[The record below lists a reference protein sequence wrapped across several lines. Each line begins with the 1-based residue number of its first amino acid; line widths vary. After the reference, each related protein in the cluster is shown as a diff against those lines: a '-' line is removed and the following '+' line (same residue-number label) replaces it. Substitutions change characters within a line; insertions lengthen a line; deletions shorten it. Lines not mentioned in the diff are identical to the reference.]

1 MPNRIP
7 LDPVLPKNFD
17 CTPNEKR
24 SKAQLDAWWDHPY
37 GVTQPD
43 GKIVVYC
50 LNGGA
55 WDRPSVLCL
64 ADNYDEACELA
75 ERQQASRVKTRSE
88 PTFMFSKEPPFILAR
103 MPQRPDHQQEIVAE
117 FSSRDEMNLFSLK
130 QEERDRVEVSPTL
143 DHNRMN
149 LAQLAWYSKELEM
162 SIARLENE
170 KAAIQVQHEVVLNRI
185 REMQN
190 DNRGF

>member
-55 WDRPSVLCL
+55 WTVHPCFVWQITMMKPVNLPKDS
-64 ADNYDEACELA
+64 
-75 ERQQASRVKTRSE
+75 RQA
-88 PTFMFSKEPPFILAR
+88 
-103 MPQRPDHQQEIVAE
+103 
-117 FSSRDEMNLFSLK
+117 
-130 QEERDRVEVSPTL
+130 
-143 DHNRMN
+143 
-149 LAQLAWYSKELEM
+149 
-162 SIARLENE
+162 
-170 KAAIQVQHEVVLNRI
+170 
-185 REMQN
+185 
-190 DNRGF
+190 G

>member
-1 MPNRIP
+1 MPARIP
-7 LDPVLPKNFD
+7 LDPALPKNFD

-24 SKAQLDAWWDHPY
+24 SKAHLDAWWDHPY
-37 GVTQPD
+37 GVTEPD

-55 WDRPSVLCL
+55 WDRPSVLGFV
-64 ADNYDEACELA
+64 DNYDEACELA
-75 ERQQASRVKTRSE
+75 EKKQARWVKTRSK
-88 PTFMFSKEPPFILAR
+88 PSFMFSIEPPFILAR

-170 KAAIQVQHEVVLNRI
+170 KAAIQAQHEAVIARI
-185 REMQN
+185 REVQN
-190 DNRGF
+190 G

>member
-37 GVTQPD
+37 GVTQSD
-43 GKIVVYC
+43 GKIVVFC

-55 WDRPSVLCL
+55 WDRPSMLCL
-64 ADNYDEACELA
+64 ADNYDDACELA
-75 ERQQASRVKTRSE
+75 ERKQASWVKTRSQ
-88 PTFMFSKEPPFILAR
+88 PIFMYSQEPPFVLAR
-103 MPQRPDHQQEIVAE
+103 MPQRPDHQQEIVAK
-117 FSSRDEMNLFSLK
+117 FSSMDEMNLFSLM
-130 QEERDRVEVSPTL
+130 QEEREHVEVSPTL

-149 LAQLAWYSKELEM
+149 LAQLARYSKELEM

-170 KAAIQVQHEVVLNRI
+170 KAAIQAQHEVILDRI

-190 DNRGF
+190 DNRG

>member
-37 GVTQPD
+37 GVTEHD

-55 WDRPSVLCL
+55 WDRPSVLGL
-64 ADNYDEACELA
+64 ANNYDEACELA
-75 ERQQASRVKTRSE
+75 ERQQARWVKTRSQ

-149 LAQLAWYSKELEM
+149 LANSPGTAK
-162 SIARLENE
+162 N
-170 KAAIQVQHEVVLNRI
+170 
-185 REMQN
+185 
-190 DNRGF
+190 

>member
-24 SKAQLDAWWDHPY
+24 SRAQLDAWWDHPY
-37 GVTQPD
+37 GVTEHD

-50 LNGGA
+50 LNGGS
-55 WDRPSVLCL
+55 WDRPSVLGL

-75 ERQQASRVKTRSE
+75 ERQQARWVKTRSQ
-88 PTFMFSKEPPFILAR
+88 PIFMYSQEPPFVLAR

-170 KAAIQVQHEVVLNRI
+170 KAAIQAQHEVILDRI

-190 DNRGF
+190 DNRG

>member
-17 CTPNEKR
+17 CTPNERR

-37 GVTQPD
+37 GVTEHD

-55 WDRPSVLCL
+55 WDRPSVLGL
-64 ADNYDEACELA
+64 ANNYDEACELA
-75 ERQQASRVKTRSE
+75 ERQQARWVKTRSQ
-88 PTFMFSKEPPFILAR
+88 PIFMYSQEPPFVLAR

-117 FSSRDEMNLFSLK
+117 FSSMDEMNLFSLK

-149 LAQLAWYSKELEM
+149 LSQLAWYSKELEM

-170 KAAIQVQHEVVLNRI
+170 KAAIQAQHEAVIARI
-185 REMQN
+185 REVQN
-190 DNRGF
+190 G

>member
-24 SKAQLDAWWDHPY
+24 SKAQLDTWWDHPY

-55 WDRPSVLCL
+55 WDRPSMLGL

-75 ERQQASRVKTRSE
+75 ERQQARWVKTRSE

-103 MPQRPDHQQEIVAE
+103 MPQRPEHQRGSTPEPQIFPVVF
-117 FSSRDEMNLFSLK
+117 FSRAYLGFCVNAFSQK
-130 QEERDRVEVSPTL
+130 
-143 DHNRMN
+143 
-149 LAQLAWYSKELEM
+149 
-162 SIARLENE
+162 
-170 KAAIQVQHEVVLNRI
+170 
-185 REMQN
+185 
-190 DNRGF
+190 

>member
-1 MPNRIP
+1 MPARIP

-24 SKAQLDAWWDHPY
+24 SKAQLDVWWDHPY

-55 WDRPSVLCL
+55 WDRPSVLGL
-64 ADNYDEACELA
+64 ANNYDEACELA
-75 ERQQASRVKTRSE
+75 ERQQARWVKTRSQ
-88 PTFMFSKEPPFILAR
+88 PIFMYSQEPPFVLAR

-117 FSSRDEMNLFSLK
+117 FSSMDEMNLFSLK

-170 KAAIQVQHEVVLNRI
+170 KAAIQAQHEAVIARI
-185 REMQN
+185 REVQN
-190 DNRGF
+190 G

>member
-1 MPNRIP
+1 
-7 LDPVLPKNFD
+7 
-17 CTPNEKR
+17 
-24 SKAQLDAWWDHPY
+24 
-37 GVTQPD
+37 
-43 GKIVVYC
+43 
-50 LNGGA
+50 
-55 WDRPSVLCL
+55 
-64 ADNYDEACELA
+64 
-75 ERQQASRVKTRSE
+75 
-88 PTFMFSKEPPFILAR
+88 
-103 MPQRPDHQQEIVAE
+103 
-117 FSSRDEMNLFSLK
+117 MNLFSLK

-149 LAQLAWYSKELEM
+149 LAHLAWYSKELEM

>member
-37 GVTQPD
+37 GVTEHD

-55 WDRPSVLCL
+55 WDRPSVLGL
-64 ADNYDEACELA
+64 ADNYDDACELA
-75 ERQQASRVKTRSE
+75 ERKQASWVKTRSK
-88 PTFMFSKEPPFILAR
+88 PSFMFSIEPPFILAR
-103 MPQRPDHQQEIVAE
+103 MPQRPDQEQQEIVAE
-117 FSSRDEMNLFSLK
+117 FDSREEMNLFTMK
-130 QEERDRVEVSPTL
+130 QEQEENLGVSPFL
-143 DHNRMN
+143 DHRSMN
-149 LAQLAWYSKELEM
+149 LDLLIWYSNELEL
-162 SIARLENE
+162 SLSRLEKE
-170 KAAIQVQHEVVLNRI
+170 KAAIQAQREAVLARIKEVQN
-185 REMQN
+185 
-190 DNRGF
+190 G

>member
-75 ERQQASRVKTRSE
+75 ERQQARWVKTRYE
-88 PTFMFSKEPPFILAR
+88 PTFMFSLYWRGCRSDRIINKKLLLNF
-103 MPQRPDHQQEIVAE
+103 PQGMR
-117 FSSRDEMNLFSLK
+117 
-130 QEERDRVEVSPTL
+130 
-143 DHNRMN
+143 
-149 LAQLAWYSKELEM
+149 
-162 SIARLENE
+162 
-170 KAAIQVQHEVVLNRI
+170 
-185 REMQN
+185 
-190 DNRGF
+190 

>member
-7 LDPVLPKNFD
+7 LDAVLPKNFD

-37 GVTQPD
+37 GVTEHD
-43 GKIVVYC
+43 K
-50 LNGGA
+50 
-55 WDRPSVLCL
+55 
-64 ADNYDEACELA
+64 
-75 ERQQASRVKTRSE
+75 K
-88 PTFMFSKEPPFILAR
+88 
-103 MPQRPDHQQEIVAE
+103 IVAE

-149 LAQLAWYSKELEM
+149 LAQLA
-162 SIARLENE
+162 
-170 KAAIQVQHEVVLNRI
+170 
-185 REMQN
+185 
-190 DNRGF
+190 

>member
-37 GVTQPD
+37 GVTEHD

-55 WDRPSVLCL
+55 WDRPSVLGL
-64 ADNYDEACELA
+64 ANNYDEACELA
-75 ERQQASRVKTRSE
+75 ERQQARWVKTRSQ
-88 PTFMFSKEPPFILAR
+88 PIFMYSQEPPFVLAR

-117 FSSRDEMNLFSLK
+117 FSSMDEMNLFSLK

-149 LAQLAWYSKELEM
+149 QAQLAWYSKELEM

-170 KAAIQVQHEVVLNRI
+170 KAAIQAQHEAVIARI
-185 REMQN
+185 REVQN
-190 DNRGF
+190 G